1 MKKNLLG
8 ISLITMA
15 GLYGILAGVLIL
27 VFIIT
32 GQPIIWGV
40 VIGIVVLIIQFLLAP
55 FFTDLSMRWFYRAS
69 RDYEFPEY
77 LNNFISEQANKH
89 KMKYPKM
96 YYIDDGAPNAFTY
109 GRTKNDARIVLTR
122 GILEL
127 LTEEEVKAVVSH
139 EMGHAVHYDML
150 FMTVAQLVPLVLYG
164 VYVMFADRRS
174 SSDNDDNK
182 LALVGY
188 LAYILYIISQY
199 IILWLSRT
207 REYFADSF
215 AIEETKN
222 PNALASALVKIGYGL
237 IANTSDTKNNMSAS
251 KPNALGIFNINQAK
265 SLVVDTAGKAEV
277 SKDRIKNAMKWEKWN
292 TWAKYYE
299 LHSTHPLIS
308 KRLEAISERS
318 KEFNQET
325 FIEFDLAKEESY
337 FGYFLFEVLV
347 KFLPSIAI
355 FITIIILIAMQAV
368 NATVIAL
375 GAIVA
380 LGLMFLGFSLAHK
393 NKGRRE
399 RTVADLLG
407 EVKVSAVTSIPVVVK
422 GSVIGKGN
430 PGYVF
435 SEDFVLKDETG
446 IIYLDYNQ
454 PLFILNKIFALFRS
468 QNYIDKEIT
477 VTGWYR
483 RSPVPY
489 IEIYKMEIDGKTK
502 RIFTYPLARIL
513 YALGFIGLLIFL
525 ITTLV

>member
-8 ISLITMA
+8 ISLITMV
-15 GLYGILAGVLIL
+15 GLYGVLAGVLIL

-32 GQPIIWGV
+32 GQPIIWGI
-40 VIGIVVLIIQFLLAP
+40 VIGIVVLVLQFLLAP
-55 FFTDLSMRWFYRAS
+55 FFTDLSMRWFYKAS
-69 RDYEFPEY
+69 KDHEFPEY
-77 LNNFISEQANKH
+77 LKNFISEQSKKH
-89 KMKYPKM
+89 NMKYPKM

-127 LTEEEVKAVVSH
+127 LTEEEVKTVVSH

-164 VYVMFADRRS
+164 IYVMFAETNS
-174 SSDNDDNK
+174 NSDSDDNK

-188 LAYILYIISQY
+188 LAYVLYIVSQY

-215 AIEETKN
+215 AIEETRN

-237 IANTSDTKNNMSAS
+237 IANTNTTKNNISAS

-277 SKDRIKNAMKWEKWN
+277 SKDQIKNAMKWEKWN

-308 KRLEAISERS
+308 KRLEAISARS
-318 KEFNQET
+318 KEFNQEP
-325 FIEFDLAKEESY
+325 FIEFDLNKDQTY
-337 FGYFLFEVLV
+337 FGYFLFEVLI
-347 KFLPSIAI
+347 KFLPTIAI
-355 FITIIILIAMQAV
+355 FTTIIILIAMQEV
-368 NATVIAL
+368 NTSVIAV
-375 GAIVA
+375 G
-380 LGLMFLGFSLAHK
+380 GLVTLVLMYWGFSLAHK

-399 RTVADLLG
+399 STVADLLG
-407 EVKVSAVTSIPVVVK
+407 EVKVSAVTSIPVIVK
-422 GSVIGKGN
+422 GNVIGKGN
-430 PGYVF
+430 PGYIF

-468 QNYIDKEIT
+468 KNYLEKEIV

-489 IEIYKMEIDGKTK
+489 IEIYKMEVDGKTK
-502 RIFTYPLARIL
+502 KIFTYPLSIIM
-513 YALGFIGLLIFL
+513 YVLGFVGLLIFL